1 MNEPHGVHKSG
12 VWLRAASDSVSR
24 EVSRKDA
31 ADLLRSHASPRIRLP
46 QGMKILVGCEA
57 VVVAHKPIAD
67 GIVF

>member
-1 MNEPHGVHKSG
+1 MNEPHGAQKSG

-46 QGMKILVGCEA
+46 EGMKILVGCEA
-57 VVVAHKPIAD
+57 VVVAHQPITDA
-67 GIVF
+67 VY